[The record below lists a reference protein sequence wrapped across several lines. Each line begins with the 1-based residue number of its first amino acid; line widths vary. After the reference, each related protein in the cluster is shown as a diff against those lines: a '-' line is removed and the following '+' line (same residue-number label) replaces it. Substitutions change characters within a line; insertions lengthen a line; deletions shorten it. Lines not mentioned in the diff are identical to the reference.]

1 MSSIYKQL
9 SASLI
14 IIFTSTAYAKPTQFY
29 KPYKNTEQVENI
41 TPKLY
46 KLGETKVHL
55 ESKINTADYLT
66 EDKLATLY
74 QEKMTQQLKTK
85 NLLANDTSAR
95 VITLNLDIQQKRI
108 FAGEGFSGLAGGK
121 LVGKYAHSTLQYS
134 STLVNSDKLLANF
147 QSDEYI
153 GIGKNGNFGKIFR
166 DLSGK
171 GPPQN
176 ELDDVD
182 SFVNKMIENLPK

>member
-29 KPYKNTEQVENI
+29 KPYKNAEQVENI

-74 QEKMTQQLKTK
+74 QEKMTQQLQTK

-95 VITLNLDIQQKRI
+95 VIKLTKTTKHAKRHFWLNDVCTCH
-108 FAGEGFSGLAGGK
+108 GL
-121 LVGKYAHSTLQYS
+121 LPSHS
-134 STLVNSDKLLANF
+134 A
-147 QSDEYI
+147 
-153 GIGKNGNFGKIFR
+153 
-166 DLSGK
+166 
-171 GPPQN
+171 
-176 ELDDVD
+176 
-182 SFVNKMIENLPK
+182 